1 MLRAGRAGRQPVAPV
16 DESPRRAP
24 TRDSDRPE
32 PEADAEV
39 EPVAERRAGERWP
52 RAGGG
57 GRAGERNRAWREP
70 ETEAVPEPEAEA
82 KPKPAAPA
90 RRNGRPSVP
99 SWDDIMFGARPG
111 GRS

>member
-1 MLRAGRAGRQPVAPV
+1 M
-16 DESPRRAP
+16 
-24 TRDSDRPE
+24 
-32 PEADAEV
+32 
-39 EPVAERRAGERWP
+39 
-52 RAGGG
+52 
-57 GRAGERNRAWREP
+57 
-70 ETEAVPEPEAEA
+70 PEPEAEA